1 MQMKRNSLF
10 WIVTAAVFLC
20 LLIPT
25 LVQEGMFLDGVTYSA
40 ISRNMAN
47 GYGSFWNPHY
57 TNTLYSNFHEHPP
70 LVFIIQSCF
79 FKVFGDAFYTE
90 RIFSLFNAILTTI
103 GIILCWRLFTD
114 KTELKE
120 YDWLPVLLW
129 LSVPMVSWTYKN
141 NLLEN
146 TMGVFTIFAVFF
158 ILKSLIENRIVFL
171 LPGSVLIVLA
181 FLSKGI
187 TGIFPIVVPILFAFI
202 YKPNRYR
209 ILYAVCLIL
218 STVIVSYLFVLL
230 FPELTNNITS
240 YLHQQLLPALNNQ
253 REITTSN
260 RFSIILNLVLE
271 LSFPIILVVY
281 FAVRQWQKDG
291 KVVFL
296 MDKRSLIFL
305 LIALCASMPLMIS
318 LKQRRFY
325 LIPSIPFYI
334 LSVSFYIAPFLKEKL
349 DVLSISTLK
358 WIKRVSFTA
367 LSIGLIL
374 SVSQFGKFSRD
385 GDKLTDIYSIARTI
399 PEGTVISTTK
409 ELWGDW
415 SLEAYMSRIGNLSLD
430 CDNKHEYLLIEN
442 NTVEPGVP
450 GEYEKMNLKL
460 TKYVLLKRKP

>member
-1 MQMKRNSLF
+1 
-10 WIVTAAVFLC
+10 
-20 LLIPT
+20 
-25 LVQEGMFLDGVTYSA
+25 
-40 ISRNMAN
+40 
-47 GYGSFWNPHY
+47 
-57 TNTLYSNFHEHPP
+57 
-70 LVFIIQSCF
+70 
-79 FKVFGDAFYTE
+79 
-90 RIFSLFNAILTTI
+90 
-103 GIILCWRLFTD
+103 
-114 KTELKE
+114 
-120 YDWLPVLLW
+120 
-129 LSVPMVSWTYKN
+129 
-141 NLLEN
+141 
-146 TMGVFTIFAVFF
+146 
-158 ILKSLIENRIVFL
+158 
-171 LPGSVLIVLA
+171 
-181 FLSKGI
+181 
-187 TGIFPIVVPILFAFI
+187 
-202 YKPNRYR
+202 
-209 ILYAVCLIL
+209 
-218 STVIVSYLFVLL
+218 
-230 FPELTNNITS
+230 
-240 YLHQQLLPALNNQ
+240 
-253 REITTSN
+253 
-260 RFSIILNLVLE
+260 
-271 LSFPIILVVY
+271 
-281 FAVRQWQKDG
+281 
-291 KVVFL
+291 